1 MKIMK
6 KLQNIAKILMV
17 ISVFISLNA
26 CDSNDDSNPTP
37 TPKNITAESL
47 NGYYVPYQD
56 ETQEGN
62 QRYRVIYF
70 VKEDGIMK
78 AYLDGQ
84 GTRRIAPLVV
94 NDNKFIFDSN
104 ADGSAVFNFI
114 FSTDNTEKISL
125 TNLTR
130 TGSSDITLIHYEMF
144 SASQT
149 PSWGGFTFERTAG
162 VSGFFKH
169 YSFSANRTLYSNST
183 IANTEPDL
191 PCYELGNSI
200 GFKSNNDILMGIF
213 VPSWKGDTS
222 VKMLLANGNISTV
235 ALYKYHN

>member
-1 MKIMK
+1 MK

-17 ISVFISLNA
+17 ISVFIGLTA

-37 TPKNITAESL
+37 SPKNVTAESL

-56 ETQEGN
+56 ETEEGN

-70 VKEDGIMK
+70 VKEDGTMK

-84 GTRRIAPLVV
+84 GTRRIAALIV

-104 ADGSAVFNFI
+104 ADGSVLFNFS
-114 FSTDNTEKISL
+114 FSTDTSGKISL
-125 TNLTR
+125 TSLTKSG
-130 TGSSDITLIHYEMF
+130 TSVLIHYEMF

-149 PSWGGFTFERTAG
+149 PSWGGFTFERSAG
-162 VSGFFKH
+162 VSSFFKYH
-169 YSFSANRTLYSNST
+169 SFSVNKTLYANST
-183 IANTEPDL
+183 AANTEPNQG
-191 PCYELGNSI
+191 CYELGNSI

-222 VKMLLANGNISTV
+222 VKMLLTNGNISTV
-235 ALYKYHN
+235 ALYKYYN

>member
-17 ISVFISLNA
+17 ISVFIGLNA

-37 TPKNITAESL
+37 SAKNVTAESL

-56 ETQEGN
+56 ETEEGN

-70 VKEDGIMK
+70 VKEDGTMK
-78 AYLDGQ
+78 AYLDGA
-84 GTRRIAPLVV
+84 GTRRIAPLIV

-104 ADGSAVFNFI
+104 ADGSVIFNFN
-114 FSTDNTEKISL
+114 FSADDNGKISL
-125 TNLTR
+125 TSLTKSG
-130 TGSSDITLIHYEMF
+130 TSVLIHYEMF

-149 PSWGGFTFERTAG
+149 PSWGGFTFERSAG
-162 VSGFFKH
+162 VSNFIKY
-169 YSFSANRTLYSNST
+169 YSFSSNRTLFANSMT
-183 IANTEPDL
+183 SNTEPNQG
-191 PCYELGNSI
+191 CYEIGNSI
-200 GFKSNNDILMGIF
+200 GFKSNSEILMGIF

-222 VKMLLANGNISTV
+222 VKMLLMHQDISTV

>member
-17 ISVFISLNA
+17 ISVFIGLNA

-37 TPKNITAESL
+37 SAKNVTAESL

-56 ETQEGN
+56 ETEEGN

-70 VKEDGIMK
+70 VKEDGTMK
-78 AYLDGQ
+78 AYLDGA
-84 GTRRIAPLVV
+84 GTRRIAPLIV

-104 ADGSAVFNFI
+104 ADGSVIFNFN
-114 FSTDNTEKISL
+114 FSADDNGKISL
-125 TNLTR
+125 TSLTKSG
-130 TGSSDITLIHYEMF
+130 TSVLIHYEMF

-149 PSWGGFTFERTAG
+149 PSWGGFTFERSTG
-162 VSGFFKH
+162 VSNFIKY
-169 YSFSANRTLYSNST
+169 YSFSSNRTLFANSMT
-183 IANTEPDL
+183 SNTEPNQG
-191 PCYELGNSI
+191 CYEIGNSI
-200 GFKSNNDILMGIF
+200 GFKSNSESLMGIF

-222 VKMLLANGNISTV
+222 VKMLLMHQDISTV

>member
-17 ISVFISLNA
+17 ISVFIGLNA

-70 VKEDGIMK
+70 VKEDGTMK
-78 AYLDGQ
+78 VYLDGA
-84 GTRRIAPLVV
+84 GTRRIAPLTV

-104 ADGSAVFNFI
+104 ADGSVIFNFN
-114 FSTDNTEKISL
+114 FSADDNGKISL
-125 TNLTR
+125 TSLTKSG
-130 TGSSDITLIHYEMF
+130 TSVLIHYEMF

-149 PSWGGFTFERTAG
+149 PSWGGFTFERSAG
-162 VSGFFKH
+162 VSNFIKY
-169 YSFSANRTLYSNST
+169 YSFSSNRTLFANSMT
-183 IANTEPDL
+183 SNTEPNQG
-191 PCYELGNSI
+191 CYEIGNSI
-200 GFKSNNDILMGIF
+200 GFKSNSESLMGIF

-222 VKMLLANGNISTV
+222 VKMLLMHQDISTV

>member
-17 ISVFISLNA
+17 ISVFIGLNA
-26 CDSNDDSNPTP
+26 CDANDDSNPTP
-37 TPKNITAESL
+37 SAKNVTAESL

-56 ETQEGN
+56 ETEEGN

-70 VKEDGIMK
+70 VKEDGTMK
-78 AYLDGQ
+78 AYLDGA
-84 GTRRIAPLVV
+84 GTRRIAPLIV

-104 ADGSAVFNFI
+104 ADGSVIFNFN
-114 FSTDNTEKISL
+114 FSADGNGKISL
-125 TNLTR
+125 TSLTKSG
-130 TGSSDITLIHYEMF
+130 TSVLIHYEMF

-149 PSWGGFTFERTAG
+149 PSWGGFTFERSAG
-162 VSGFFKH
+162 VSNFIKY
-169 YSFSANRTLYSNST
+169 YSFSSNRTLFANSMT
-183 IANTEPDL
+183 SNTEPNQG
-191 PCYELGNSI
+191 CYEIGNSI
-200 GFKSNNDILMGIF
+200 GFKSNSESLMGIF

-222 VKMLLANGNISTV
+222 VKMLLMHQDISTV

>member
-17 ISVFISLNA
+17 ISVFIGLNA

-37 TPKNITAESL
+37 SAKNVTAESL

-56 ETQEGN
+56 ETEEGN

-70 VKEDGIMK
+70 VKEDGTMK
-78 AYLDGQ
+78 AYLDGA
-84 GTRRIAPLVV
+84 GTRRIAPLIV

-104 ADGSAVFNFI
+104 ADGSVIFNFN
-114 FSTDNTEKISL
+114 FSADDNGKISL
-125 TNLTR
+125 TSLTKSG
-130 TGSSDITLIHYEMF
+130 TSVLIHYEMF

-149 PSWGGFTFERTAG
+149 PSWGGFTFERSAG
-162 VSGFFKH
+162 VSNFIKY
-169 YSFSANRTLYSNST
+169 YSFSSNRTLFANSMT
-183 IANTEPDL
+183 SNTEPNQG
-191 PCYELGNSI
+191 CYEIGNSI
-200 GFKSNNDILMGIF
+200 GFKSNSESLMGIF

-222 VKMLLANGNISTV
+222 VKMLLMHQDISTV